1 MKRWSGKLAVAV
13 VFAIVYSVVALW
25 GFSDARAQVKE
36 GSFAEQIQGSWL
48 IASVVNEKDG
58 LKKDTFG
65 PNPRGF
71 LVLTPNGRF
80 SLIVMSATL
89 PKFASNNRLTG
100 TPEEN
105 QAVIKGSQ
113 AMFGTYKVV
122 SAKEGKVLF
131 HYEGCTFPNWDG
143 QDIPRVLSVSGKE
156 MKMVNPSAAIGGS
169 NYLIWKRAE

>member
-1 MKRWSGKLAVAV
+1 MM
-13 VFAIVYSVVALW
+13 
-25 GFSDARAQVKE
+25 
-36 GSFAEQIQGSWL
+36 
-48 IASVVNEKDG
+48 
-58 LKKDTFG
+58 KKDTFG